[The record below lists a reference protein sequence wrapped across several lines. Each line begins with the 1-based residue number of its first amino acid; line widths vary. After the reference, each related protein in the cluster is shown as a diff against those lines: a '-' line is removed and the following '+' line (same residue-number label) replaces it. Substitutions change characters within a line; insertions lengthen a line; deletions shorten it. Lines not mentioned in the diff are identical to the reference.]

1 MSWRKTGL
9 YRSAEEILVM
19 TCDVCGRDV
28 GFEDGRRPQKHF
40 VVARHPNRGALD
52 NQDPPVI
59 ICSRECL
66 RAFAINVTG
75 PDRSSSP
82 QGEHGAAGKP
92 VRGS

>member
-28 GFEDGRRPQKHF
+28 GFEDGRRPQEHF
-40 VVARHPNRGALD
+40 VVNRHPNRGALD

-66 RAFAINVTG
+66 RAFASNVTG